1 MRKLRYHLAACI
13 LNLYFPGE
21 KPLCKVIQYVA
32 VFLSS
37 HNCQEHK
44 NEVLLANSLLYLLK
58 RGLYG
63 LFSFFQFFFSFPNLG
78 NRWMKHI
85 LCLYFLKVAP
95 CRSSPW
101 PFIEFF
107 QWSAALDRNKYFS
120 HSVSYYCICWNLKR
134 NPESRHP
141 QSPIRRKGLLHI
153 YAPCGPLRHS
163 KGFLNVYSEI
173 FHYFSKDYLI
183 KGSF

>member
-1 MRKLRYHLAACI
+1 M
-13 LNLYFPGE
+13 
-21 KPLCKVIQYVA
+21 
-32 VFLSS
+32 S
-37 HNCQEHK
+37 
-44 NEVLLANSLLYLLK
+44 
-58 RGLYG
+58 
-63 LFSFFQFFFSFPNLG
+63 LFSSPLIIARSIKMKYFLQIPCCTYWKEGFMFSFPFFRFFFSFPNLG
-78 NRWMKHI
+78 NRWMKHV
-85 LCLYFLKVAP
+85 LCLYFLKVVP
-95 CRSSPW
+95 CRYSPW

-153 YAPCGPLRHS
+153 YAPCGSLRHS
-163 KGFLNVYSEI
+163 KEFLNVYSEN